1 MRRFLSAVLALAP
14 LASIAIGQSNTD
26 RMANDRYSRSHDY
39 ALTHERIELSHFD
52 WDSTSFDGV
61 VTLHITA
68 LRPGLDSIIVD
79 AGSLLRIASVTDK
92 GGALTFARH
101 GDTLVVRPRKPLAF
115 RDSLNFRIAYH
126 GVVSNGDGLTFFFAD
141 SGASPH
147 PQQIWSQ
154 GEDISNHRWFP
165 TYDAP
170 NNRLT
175 WEMVVTVPK
184 PYTVVSNG
192 ALVSDVPAG
201 TNEHTVT
208 WRLDKPSSSYLAS
221 IVVAPLTKLNDS
233 WKGHPVDYYVYR
245 GSDTAMARRLFAET
259 PDQIAVYSKLTGVD
273 YPWNKYAQTTVA
285 DFFGGMENVTA
296 TTLVDW
302 IPDATAYLDRPWY
315 HHELIAHELAHQWFG
330 DFVTTEDWANIWL
343 NEGFATFMVGPYW
356 REKQGAH
363 AAEDYYLNEYQQFM
377 GIDRRRRMPI
387 AALGSNN
394 IYPKGAL
401 ALEMLR
407 KHLGD
412 QRFWAGVHRYLV
424 DHAYGNATTDDFRQ
438 AMLDATGENL
448 SSFMDEWFYQ
458 AGYPEFSVSAT
469 YDSTARRLTLSVQQ
483 TQTDSSKADSAGLRY
498 TTPDVFRMPV
508 TVRVAVGLAE
518 RTQRAWLDQR
528 SQSITFDSLGG
539 APTMVIFDDGN
550 TILKT
555 LTFPQPTAWL
565 AEQLAR
571 DEDIWNRWWA
581 IGQLV
586 KRDSDAAA
594 GAALARAA
602 TRADYFLTRAQA
614 AEALGVFP
622 ASVAVPAL
630 TQALSDTSAAVRV
643 AALRGLRTLGGDSA
657 HALARA
663 MFARDKSYEVRAA
676 AVRALIAV
684 PFAQQRALVLEALRT
699 WSYRDVIGTA
709 ALLTIAGKGDT
720 TLLAAVDSQVP
731 KLQSA
736 AFVLA
741 AYGRHGS
748 AHAYDLLAAQLTSP
762 WWQARSSAR
771 QAFERA
777 VPKSIAMAMVTR
789 ARDRA
794 SDPWMKGEL
803 TRLLPR
809 IADRPDD
816 AP

>member
-1 MRRFLSAVLALAP
+1 MQRRLSALVALVCLAAP
-14 LASIAIGQSNTD
+14 LAAQSNTE
-26 RMANDRYSRSHDY
+26 RMTNDRYARSHDY
-39 ALTHERIELSHFD
+39 DLTHERIELSHFD
-52 WDSTSFDGV
+52 WDSTAFDGV

-68 LRPGLDSIIVD
+68 LRPGLDSIILD
-79 AGSLLRIASVTDK
+79 AGKLLRIASVTDK
-92 GGALTFARH
+92 GGALVYNRR
-101 GDTLVVRPRKPLAF
+101 GDTLVVRPRTPLAF
-115 RDSLNFRIAYH
+115 RDSLSFRIAYH

-154 GEDISNHRWFP
+154 GEDISNHLWFP

-170 NNRLT
+170 NDRLT
-175 WEMVVTVPK
+175 WEMVVTVPAA
-184 PYTVVSNG
+184 YTVVSNG

-245 GSDTAMARRLFAET
+245 GSDTMMARRLFAET

-343 NEGFATFMVGPYW
+343 NEGVATFMVGPYW

-394 IYPKGAL
+394 IYPKG
-401 ALEMLR
+401 
-407 KHLGD
+407 
-412 QRFWAGVHRYLV
+412 
-424 DHAYGNATTDDFRQ
+424 
-438 AMLDATGENL
+438 
-448 SSFMDEWFYQ
+448 
-458 AGYPEFSVSAT
+458 
-469 YDSTARRLTLSVQQ
+469 
-483 TQTDSSKADSAGLRY
+483 
-498 TTPDVFRMPV
+498 
-508 TVRVAVGLAE
+508 
-518 RTQRAWLDQR
+518 
-528 SQSITFDSLGG
+528 
-539 APTMVIFDDGN
+539 
-550 TILKT
+550 
-555 LTFPQPTAWL
+555 
-565 AEQLAR
+565 
-571 DEDIWNRWWA
+571 
-581 IGQLV
+581 
-586 KRDSDAAA
+586 
-594 GAALARAA
+594 
-602 TRADYFLTRAQA
+602 
-614 AEALGVFP
+614 
-622 ASVAVPAL
+622 
-630 TQALSDTSAAVRV
+630 
-643 AALRGLRTLGGDSA
+643 
-657 HALARA
+657 
-663 MFARDKSYEVRAA
+663 
-676 AVRALIAV
+676 
-684 PFAQQRALVLEALRT
+684 ALVLEALRT